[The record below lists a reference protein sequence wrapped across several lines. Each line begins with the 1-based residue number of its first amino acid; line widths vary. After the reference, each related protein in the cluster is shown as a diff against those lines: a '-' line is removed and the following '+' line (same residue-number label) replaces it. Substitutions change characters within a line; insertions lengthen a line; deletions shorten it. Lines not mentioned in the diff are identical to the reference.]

1 MHRGNKDLHAKPKF
15 WRAIDGRLK
24 KRQEIGPPA
33 LPETDPTMNETAN
46 LAILVVAAGRGTR
59 VGGGIPKQYRPLAG
73 KPLLAHTL
81 FALLKAAPA
90 ARVLAAIHPDDMA
103 LYRQALTGLP
113 QDFLKRLL
121 PPAYGGETRQIS
133 VLNGLDALQALAAP
147 EIVLIHDGARP
158 FPSHALIVRAHDAAV
173 AHGAAVPG
181 LALTDTVK
189 QIDREGR
196 IVATPPRER
205 LRTVQTPQAFRFDLI
220 LAAHRKAAAAGQ
232 QGLTDDAAIVEWAG
246 HPVYVFEGE
255 QENMKITTADDI
267 ALAEAKLARS
277 LEDVRMGQG
286 YDVHAFGPG
295 DHVWL
300 GGVKIPHDHGLVG
313 HSDADVLS
321 HAITDAI
328 FGALGDGDI
337 GSHFPPSDSKWRGAA
352 SSIFLAAAVD
362 HLRKRGGM
370 LAHVDA
376 TLVCERPKIG
386 PHREAIRKNLAE
398 IMGISLDRV
407 AVKATTSE
415 QLGFTGREEGMAAL
429 AIATVRLPL

>member
-1 MHRGNKDLHAKPKF
+1 MS
-15 WRAIDGRLK
+15 
-24 KRQEIGPPA
+24 
-33 LPETDPTMNETAN
+33 ETSD

-59 VGGGIPKQYRPLAG
+59 AGGGLPKQYRAVAG
-73 KPLLAHTL
+73 KPLLTHTIS
-81 FALLKAAPA
+81 ALLHGAPG
-90 ARVLAAIHPDDMA
+90 ARLLAAIHPDDAA
-103 LYRQALTGLP
+103 LYKAALGDLP
-113 QDFLKRLL
+113 EEARARLL
-121 PPAYGGETRQIS
+121 PPALGGETRQIS
-133 VLNGLDALQALAAP
+133 VKNGLEALATHDAP
-147 EIVLIHDGARP
+147 RIVLIHDGARP
-158 FPSHALIVRAHDAAV
+158 FPNPALIARAQAA
-173 AHGAAVPG
+173 AHEHGAAVPG

-189 QIDREGR
+189 QIDTQGR
-196 IVATPPRER
+196 IVATPPRES
-205 LRTVQTPQAFRFDLI
+205 LRTVQTPQAFQFDLI
-220 LAAHRKAAAAGQ
+220 LAAHRKAAEAGQ
-232 QGLTDDAAIVEWAG
+232 SGLTDDAAIAEWAG

-255 QENMKITTADDI
+255 QTNMKITNAQDF
-267 ALAEAKLARS
+267 AVAEAKLIRA
-277 LEDVRMGQG
+277 LEDVRTGQG

-300 GGVKIPHDHGLVG
+300 GGVKVPHDQGLVG

-328 FGALGDGDI
+328 YGALGDGDI
-337 GSHFPPSDSKWRGAA
+337 GSHFPPSDPQWRGAA
-352 SSIFLAAAVD
+352 SSIFLAAAVE

-398 IMGISLDRV
+398 IMSVSLDRV

-415 QLGFTGREEGMAAL
+415 RLGFTGREEGMAAL

>member
-1 MHRGNKDLHAKPKF
+1 MS
-15 WRAIDGRLK
+15 
-24 KRQEIGPPA
+24 
-33 LPETDPTMNETAN
+33 ETSD

-59 VGGGIPKQYRPLAG
+59 AGGGLPKQYRPVAG
-73 KPLLAHTL
+73 KPLLTQT
-81 FALLKAAPA
+81 FSALLQGAVGAP
-90 ARVLAAIHPDDMA
+90 VLAVIHPDDVA
-103 LYRQALTGLP
+103 LYEAARGRLSTALCA
-113 QDFLKRLL
+113 RLL
-121 PPAYGGETRQIS
+121 APAFGGETRQIS
-133 VLNGLDALQALAAP
+133 VKNGLEALARETAP
-147 EIVLIHDGARP
+147 QIVLIHDGARP
-158 FPSHALIVRAHDAAV
+158 FPSPALIARARAAAL

-189 QIDREGR
+189 QIAADGR
-196 IVATPPRER
+196 IVATPPREK
-205 LRTVQTPQAFRFDLI
+205 LRTVQTPQAFQFDLI

-232 QGLTDDAAIVEWAG
+232 EGLTDDAAIAEWAG

-255 QENMKITTADDI
+255 QSNMKITTAQDF
-267 ALAEAKLARS
+267 AVAEAKLIRA
-277 LEDVRMGQG
+277 LEDLRTGQG

-300 GGVKIPHDHGLVG
+300 GGVKIPHDQGLVG

-337 GSHFPPSDSKWRGAA
+337 GSHFPPSDPQWRGAA
-352 SSIFLAAAVD
+352 SSIFLAAAVE
-362 HLRKRGGM
+362 HLRQRGGM

-386 PHREAIRKNLAE
+386 PHREAIRTSLAE
-398 IMGISLDRV
+398 IMGVSLDRV

-415 QLGFTGREEGMAAL
+415 KLGFTGREEGMAAL
-429 AIATVRLPL
+429 AIATIRLPL